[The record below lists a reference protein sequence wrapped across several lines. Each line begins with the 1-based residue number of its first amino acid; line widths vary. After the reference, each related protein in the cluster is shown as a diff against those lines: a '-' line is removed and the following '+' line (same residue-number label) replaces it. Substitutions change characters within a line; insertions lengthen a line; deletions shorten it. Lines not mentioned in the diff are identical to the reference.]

1 MGLDIRATDR
11 HAFVDKERASE
22 RKLFKS
28 IDRRFVGRSDALDE
42 DQHIA
47 ESFDSEP
54 ESESV
59 IFRSDGFTLAE
70 AQYMG
75 LDWPSEEE
83 CDYFSCMTDR

>member
-1 MGLDIRATDR
+1 MGLDVRSTDR
-11 HAFVDKERASE
+11 HGATDKSRSWE
-22 RKLFKS
+22 RKLLKS
-28 IDRRFVGRSDALDE
+28 VGARYVGRPEPVNDS
-42 DQHIA
+42 QHIA

-54 ESESV
+54 DPEPV

-83 CDYFSCMTDR
+83 CDCFSCMTDR